1 MTPPQRKTLKKYPK
15 ITDNLSMKLRVIF
28 YLFSL
33 LASPLLWAEN
43 AIPVGGV
50 PDAVEG
56 PQGSL
61 QANQN
66 RLELILESGAAK
78 EKYDQ
83 CKELLGTDKLDAAV
97 SDCLWDGKIPDP
109 SDSSKTIVSDAYKL
123 SEDEKG
129 AVTEQ
134 LEAVGE
140 NYKGD
145 SPDMNK
151 DKFESL
157 DSGFLK
163 EAKKDPAFK
172 KLNEYLT
179 EKLKKEIY
187 GEAEKGKLKVAD
199 HMVYHELYKSQLSK
213 NVIQAI
219 SSYCLDADVD
229 NDYLIPKLTD
239 DLKKLR
245 KKNIERLKSQDVD
258 PATNQPLAQSHYNK
272 CMGNLKH
279 ICYGTGVIKDRDSSG
294 NPQSYSTLNGND
306 DYDLSKTRACNVVTY
321 MKQIK
326 QNIIALD
333 GIKKKM
339 DDIGIARGQ
348 GVRLGLDQGQELKE
362 YDSNKN
368 EQITTLTSK
377 ELVEESGFKE
387 ANDEKKQE
395 FEKCMDDTGKIV
407 DESLCEEFVSTDQ
420 AEREEA
426 AKLLAEAD
434 LRSRGMQKR
443 IADNVQDEE
452 GVTKYLTDQG
462 YTEEEISQMKNDP
475 NIVNKLVSEINK
487 RYEAEREAYI
497 KSVSDKLKGKVAEVD
512 SVTGQQKNLDTED
525 KLKNIKEELTSR
537 TDRYTELIH
546 FNNIV
551 SGFIETEDGE
561 GNSGSNTT
569 GMALELAGSAYGS
582 GSGAPQGGPSPAS
595 ASDPA
600 AHVKAIQDAL
610 SANGITPEVQET
622 TNTIK
627 QGDINKILEYDAN
640 AGANGQNTP

>member
-1 MTPPQRKTLKKYPK
+1 
-15 ITDNLSMKLRVIF
+15 MKLWIILN
-28 YLFSL
+28 LFSL
-33 LASPLLWAEN
+33 IIAAPAWSNGDFKNRQGDPQTFSASDSPDRTPASSGADGAPSSGE
-43 AIPVGGV
+43 AI
-50 PDAVEG
+50 
-56 PQGSL
+56 QGSL
-61 QANQN
+61 EFNEN

-83 CKELLGTDKLDAAV
+83 CKELIGTKKLTSAV
-97 SDCLWDGKIPDP
+97 SDCLWEGKVPGETSP
-109 SDSSKTIVSDAYKL
+109 NPAYAL
-123 SEDEKG
+123 TEEEKG
-129 AVTEQ
+129 KVTEA

-140 NYKGD
+140 NYAGD
-145 SPDMNK
+145 TPDMNK

-172 KLNEYLT
+172 KLNEFLT
-179 EKLKKEIY
+179 AKLKKEIY

-229 NDYLIPKLTD
+229 NNYLVPMDKD

-245 KKNIERLKSQDVD
+245 KKNIERLGKQDVD
-258 PATNQPLAQSHYNK
+258 PETNEPLAQKHFNK

-279 ICYGTGVIKDRDSSG
+279 ICYGTGLARIEEDGKDKFV
-294 NPQSYSTLNGND
+294 SYSKLD
-306 DYDLSKTRACNVVTY
+306 DSNYPDSKTRACNVVTY

-339 DDIGIARGQ
+339 DDLGIERGKA
-348 GVRLGLDQGQELKE
+348 VRLGLDQGQELQE

-377 ELVEESGFKE
+377 ELVEDSGFKE
-387 ANDEKKQE
+387 ANDEKKNE
-395 FEKCMDDTGKIV
+395 FEKCLNEEGEIQ
-407 DESLCEEFVSTDQ
+407 DESLCEKFVSTS
-420 AEREEA
+420 ASEREEA
-426 AKLLAEAD
+426 AKLLAEAE
-434 LRSRGMQKR
+434 LRSRGQKKR
-443 IADNVQDEE
+443 IEDKVQDEE

-475 NIVNKLVSEINK
+475 DIVDKLVGEINQ
-487 RYEAEREAYI
+487 RFDAEREAYI
-497 KSVSDKLKGKVAEVD
+497 KSIREKLKGKVAEETEKDGVK
-512 SVTGQQKNLDTED
+512 SLDTKA
-525 KLKNIKEELTSR
+525 KLNEIKDELTSR
-537 TDRYTELIH
+537 TERYTELIH

-551 SGFIETEDGE
+551 SGFIETQDDE

-569 GMALELAGSAYGS
+569 GMALELKGSAYGA
-582 GSGAPQGGPSPAS
+582 GNGDDRGPAS
-595 ASDPA
+595 GGTGNDPA
-600 AHVKAIQDAL
+600 AHVKAIEEAL
-610 SANGITPEVQET
+610 STNGISPEIQET
-622 TNTIK
+622 TNIIK
-627 QGDINKILEYDAN
+627 QGDINKILEYDSAPKEEN
-640 AGANGQNTP
+640 Q